1 MTTLYG
7 YWRSS
12 AAYRVRIA
20 LNLKGVAYDT
30 IPVNLIKEGGEHRKP
45 AYAAINPQMRVPSL
59 KLGSGEVLIQTPAIL
74 EWLEETH
81 PSPPLLPKDPIE
93 RARVRAIVALIC
105 CDIHPLGNSGTLA
118 RLRSQFG
125 ADDAQIGDWI
135 AYWFLDGLAAVE
147 ALIEPAPFAFGA
159 QPTLADVCLVPP
171 LFSARRFGA
180 PLERF
185 PKILAVEAA
194 MQALP
199 AVQRAGPAMQA
210 DAVAV

>member
-12 AAYRVRIA
+12 AAYRLRIA
-20 LNLKGVAYDT
+20 LNLKGIAYDT

-59 KLGSGEVLIQTPAIL
+59 KLDSGEVLIQTPAIL

-81 PSPPLLPKDPIE
+81 PAPPLLPKDPIE
-93 RARVRAIVALIC
+93 RAKVRAIVALIC

-125 ADDAQIGDWI
+125 ADDAQVGDWI
-135 AYWFLDGLAAVE
+135 AHWFLDGLDAVE
-147 ALIEPAPFAFGA
+147 ALIMPAPFAFGA
-159 QPTLADVCLVPP
+159 DPTLADVCLVPP

-180 PLERF
+180 ALERF

-199 AVQRAGPAMQA
+199 AVQRAAPAQQV
-210 DAVAV
+210 DAVPA